1 MPSIVKDGCAF
12 WILQAAAWFLW
23 LADQSLWIAYDI
35 FLHKPVP
42 EVFAGDVLL
51 FVAGVPMLAGLL
63 LRPHLQP
70 SARSARL
77 GVLDFLLLMF
87 WWVYF
92 YVYFVECWHYV

>member
-1 MPSIVKDGCAF
+1 MRAF
-12 WILQAAAWFLW
+12 WILQAAAWLLW

-63 LRPHLQP
+63 LRPHLNHP
-70 SARSARL
+70 HAVH
-77 GVLDFLLLMF
+77 G
-87 WWVYF
+87 W
-92 YVYFVECWHYV
+92 ECWIFCC